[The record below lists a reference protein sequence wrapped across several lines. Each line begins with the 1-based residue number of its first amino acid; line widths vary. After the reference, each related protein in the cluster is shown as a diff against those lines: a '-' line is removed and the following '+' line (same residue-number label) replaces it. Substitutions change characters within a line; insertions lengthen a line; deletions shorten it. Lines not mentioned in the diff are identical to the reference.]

1 MWILKA
7 LFPDPHHCV
16 LDLLL
21 SSELMDKSSWRFS
34 CLGTLLNGDKILD
47 CNEFQRDIK
56 SMDEGDH
63 LWLRAC
69 GRLWQG
75 IDLYF
80 S

>member
-1 MWILKA
+1 M
-7 LFPDPHHCV
+7 
-16 LDLLL
+16 
-21 SSELMDKSSWRFS
+21 MDKSSWRFS

-75 IDLYF
+75 IDLFF